1 MYTYTIPMC
10 THKSIRMYMLQIFA
24 HGVTSV
30 NSSAVQNILATIV
43 YCYHKFDKF
52 AKLLF
57 NNLDN

>member
-1 MYTYTIPMC
+1 MC
-10 THKSIRMYMLQIFA
+10 THNSIRMYMLQIFA